1 MRGQR
6 EGPRA
11 GLPSIGELIS
21 AQVAADVGR
30 IDAETCPETAHKGQR
45 ELWECTAKY
54 VVAVCG
60 HQSGKT
66 YLSAYWLLREIARSA
81 ALADDDQMKRAVYLY
96 VCPTLTLAEAQAIPN
111 FQRLFEDELKLGK
124 LYKGSKTKF
133 VFSPDGAA
141 RLTGKPRNIEVRF
154 CYATDPN
161 NLESV
166 TAMAAVWDEAGQ
178 SDNNELSF
186 EALLRRLTMYSKKG
200 AGRILFT
207 STPYEMNWFYR
218 RVYIRA
224 RVQEG
229 GFQLVNWPTWYNPEQ
244 SEEAALAARDE
255 MPRWRWEMFYLG
267 HFTKPAGAIYDCFD
281 PEKHVVKDF
290 KVPMDWPRYVGVDF
304 GEVNMAAVFVA
315 VNPETGQRYAY
326 NSYYA
331 GDKGEAKDRAV
342 YRHVQRIKQLA
353 DGHISGCWG
362 GAVSEQKFRAMYR
375 RDGLF
380 VRKPKYAG
388 LEEGISKVY
397 GEMASGDLFF
407 LQHAASKLIQDIE
420 DYSREID
427 ESGEPRVKIQDKHK
441 WHRPDALRYV
451 VPSLPPKSE
460 FLRAHRPR
468 YAS

>member
-1 MRGQR
+1 M
-6 EGPRA
+6 
-11 GLPSIGELIS
+11 PSLSELIN
-21 AQVAADVGR
+21 AELAATHDR
-30 IDAETCPETAHKGQR
+30 IDAEKCPESAHAGQR
-45 ELWECTAKY
+45 ELWDCVAQY

-66 YLSAYWLLREIARSA
+66 YLSAYWLLREIARTA
-81 ALADDDQMKRAVYLY
+81 QLADEDNMKRAVYLY

-133 VFSPDGAA
+133 VFSADGAA
-141 RLTGKPRNIEVRF
+141 RLTGKARQIEVRF

-186 EALLRRLTMYSKKG
+186 EALLRRLTMYTKKG

-224 RVQEG
+224 RVREAG
-229 GFQLVNWPTWYNPEQ
+229 YHLVNWPTWFNPEQ
-244 SEEAALAARDE
+244 SEEAALAAREE

-267 HFTKPAGAIYDCFD
+267 QFTKPAGAIYDCFD

-290 KVPMDWPRYVGVDF
+290 KVPSHWPRYVGVDF

-315 VNPETGQRYAY
+315 VNPETGQRFVYD
-326 NSYYA
+326 SYYA

-342 YRHVQRIKQLA
+342 FRHVQRIKQVLG
-353 DGHISGCWG
+353 GHMSGCWG
-362 GAVSEQKFRAMYR
+362 GARSETKFRAIYR
-375 RDGLF
+375 REGLF
-380 VRKPKYAG
+380 IKLPKYAG

-397 GEMASGDLFF
+397 GELVAGDLFF
-407 LQHAASKLIQDIE
+407 FRDGASKVIQDME

-427 ESGEPRVKIQDKHK
+427 ESGEPKIKIQDKHR
-441 WHRPDALRYV
+441 WHRLDSLRYC
-451 VPSLPPKSE
+451 VPSMPSPSYW
-460 FLRAHRPR
+460 LRLRSA
-468 YAS
+468 